1 MLLTIFAAQ
10 LLGGMVF
17 ASVCLEPCPDDVE
30 GTNCP
35 PVCAMCTGCTHAQ
48 SAIVKHAISAAPMH
62 TAQRV
67 VPGAS
72 FAVTSFLGDDI
83 FHVPLFG

>member
-17 ASVCLEPCPDDVE
+17 ASVCFEPCPDDAE
-30 GTNCP
+30 GTSCP
-35 PVCAMCTGCTHAQ
+35 PVCVMCTGCTHAQ
-48 SAIVKHAISAAPMH
+48 TAIVKHAISAAPMNP
-62 TAQRV
+62 AQRV

-72 FAVTSFLGDDI
+72 LAAASFFGDDI
-83 FHVPLFG
+83 FHVPLPG